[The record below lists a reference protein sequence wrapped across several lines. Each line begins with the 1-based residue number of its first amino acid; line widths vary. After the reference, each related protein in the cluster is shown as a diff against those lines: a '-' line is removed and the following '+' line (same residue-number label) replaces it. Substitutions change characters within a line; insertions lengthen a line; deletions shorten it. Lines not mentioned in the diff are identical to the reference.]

1 MSEIYDVS
9 NELSIARETLTAA
22 LAKQLVQA
30 CKHENADDLTPV
42 FSALAEHNIDAISL
56 VRAIKL
62 QFDEHT
68 KRPDKETS

>member
-9 NELSIARETLTAA
+9 HELSIAKETLTAA

-42 FSALAEHNIDAISL
+42 FSALAEHNIDAISII
-56 VRAIKL
+56 RAIKL
-62 QFDEHT
+62 RFDEPT
-68 KRPDKETS
+68 NRPDKENS